1 LDAMNE
7 EGFEEWDADFLDQLI
22 QVEEL
27 ALCSSSAAAANQ
39 NPNPSQ
45 RLIHVEHQEPL
56 RPVAVYSHHNP
67 TGYSPPREL
76 SQRNSDHD
84 SFPRFSNA
92 AAKSASSSSLVRR
105 SDNAKELEIQRLK
118 VRCSL
123 SFLITTP
130 TYFCSHT
137 HTRESMLCSCF
148 WENYSVELKGF
159 FVTFIEFSVDL
170 VVFVCQ

>member
-1 LDAMNE
+1 MNE

-27 ALCSSSAAAANQ
+27 ALSSSSSAAAVNQ

-56 RPVAVYSHHNP
+56 RPVAVYSQHNP
-67 TGYSPPREL
+67 TGYSPPREF

-92 AAKSASSSSLVRR
+92 AAKSASPSSLVRR
-105 SDNAKELEIQRLK
+105 PDNAKELEIQRLK

-130 TYFCSHT
+130 TYFCLHA
-137 HTRESMLCSCF
+137 HTRVYALF
-148 WENYSVELKGF
+148 LF
-159 FVTFIEFSVDL
+159 
-170 VVFVCQ
+170 